1 VGRGIAEGVAALR
14 TRPTAICLVG
24 ADVVG
29 SFVYGAQTVVFV
41 MVARQAGLG
50 LHGYGY
56 LFAAVGVGALAG
68 TALAG
73 RVLRL
78 PARAG
83 AAIAMGVLGLSMIAM
98 PGARLGVVAVVL
110 AGASGLGSIL
120 VEVMAETSLQRTL
133 PEDVFGRAYGLAIPA
148 AVAGIAVGSLSA
160 SALVSSIGL
169 NGTLTACGSVAL
181 AYGVLLVGR
190 RPTVAASA
198 APAAPTAQVSSAS
211 LAAVADRG
219 PGGKLTEHVSFG

>member
-1 VGRGIAEGVAALR
+1 VGRGIAEGAAVLR

-24 ADVVG
+24 ADVVS

-41 MVARQAGLG
+41 FVARQAGLG

-56 LFAAVGVGALAG
+56 LFAALGVGALAG

-83 AAIAMGVLGLSMIAM
+83 TAIAMGLLGLSMIAM
-98 PGARLGVVAVVL
+98 PGARLGAVAIVL

-133 PEDVFGRAYGLAIPA
+133 PAEAFGRAYGLAIPA
-148 AVAGIAVGSLSA
+148 AVAGIAAGSLSA
-160 SALVSSIGL
+160 SALVSTIGL
-169 NGTLTACGSVAL
+169 NGTLIACGSAAL
-181 AYGVLLVGR
+181 AYGVLLAGR
-190 RPTVAASA
+190 RSA
-198 APAAPTAQVSSAS
+198 VVTGAVPVAPAA
-211 LAAVADRG
+211 
-219 PGGKLTEHVSFG
+219 